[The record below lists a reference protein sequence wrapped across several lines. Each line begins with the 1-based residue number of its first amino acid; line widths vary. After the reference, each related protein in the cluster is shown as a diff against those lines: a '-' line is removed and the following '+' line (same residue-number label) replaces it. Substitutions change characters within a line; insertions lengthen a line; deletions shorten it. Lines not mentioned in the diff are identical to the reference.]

1 MKDAAAQNMDMNAE
15 IWRGCLSVIFAPNAV
30 NVARYA
36 SLIWHKSPTKCGI
49 HLPKS
54 IFQTRSGD
62 FGGRPVRQF
71 LIVQG
76 LLRIPKC
83 SRNAER
89 NIPSATGSRWLG
101 YRMAEVLCG
110 LCVVSGNGE

>member
-36 SLIWHKSPTKCGI
+36 SLIWHIIPFGYKSPTKCGI

-54 IFQTRSGD
+54 IFQTRSNTTAN
-62 FGGRPVRQF
+62 F
-71 LIVQG
+71 
-76 LLRIPKC
+76 
-83 SRNAER
+83 
-89 NIPSATGSRWLG
+89 
-101 YRMAEVLCG
+101 
-110 LCVVSGNGE
+110 